1 MTVLIP
7 RSLSPSAERLM
18 CFTLD
23 CIRLC
28 DLHYSSRN
36 HLKDIPEAVSESQH
50 VTYSHREWRDSM
62 WEARGATREA
72 ISLSH
77 AHFTVMIVSGL
88 VQTETP
94 IDHSSNPRQVF
105 AFPRVPREKPG
116 SSAEEAQANLR

>member
-1 MTVLIP
+1 
-7 RSLSPSAERLM
+7 M
-18 CFTLD
+18 CFMWD
-23 CIRLC
+23 CDRLC

-62 WEARGATREA
+62 WEACGATREA
-72 ISLSH
+72 ISLH
-77 AHFTVMIVSGL
+77 ARFTVMIVLGL

-94 IDHSSNPRQVF
+94 IDHSSNLRQVS

-116 SSAEEAQANLR
+116 SQAEEAQANLR